1 VEYDP
6 GYYTCWVGRGDGLV
20 RARGEL
26 QYIAVWERA
35 WNIGTL
41 LRWRPKLCDA
51 LDRPWF
57 PEFSYSEYRR
67 LCHTGPNRRWYTGEH
82 GAPRDLGSPSNRPDA
97 HRDDRHLDEQPYD
110 FTYQWNRAGTAV
122 GGATASTYVPVA
134 ADVGNT
140 LTVSV
145 VATNSSG
152 ASSPATSAAT
162 SAVAAAGSV
171 PVNTVLPTIAGTAQV
186 GQTLTATNGTWA
198 NSPTSFTYQW
208 NRAGTAIGG
217 ATASTYVPV
226 AADVGNTLTVAVIAK
241 NSSGSSAPAT
251 SAATSAVTSAGT
263 SGTAARTSSLLGI
276 FGISGHVV
284 LYSDNSQTV
293 SDAQYL
299 GIGKW
304 RDGISG
310 NSSGTLSVVT
320 TMPESRSLDFPGCPL
335 T

>member
-1 VEYDP
+1 
-6 GYYTCWVGRGDGLV
+6 
-20 RARGEL
+20 
-26 QYIAVWERA
+26 
-35 WNIGTL
+35 
-41 LRWRPKLCDA
+41 
-51 LDRPWF
+51 
-57 PEFSYSEYRR
+57 
-67 LCHTGPNRRWYTGEH
+67 
-82 GAPRDLGSPSNRPDA
+82 
-97 HRDDRHLDEQPYD
+97 
-110 FTYQWNRAGTAV
+110 
-122 GGATASTYVPVA
+122 
-134 ADVGNT
+134 
-140 LTVSV
+140 
-145 VATNSSG
+145 
-152 ASSPATSAAT
+152 
-162 SAVAAAGSV
+162 V

-310 NSSGTLSVVT
+310 NSSGTLSVYQALYNNAGISFIGLPWLPTDVTFPGNVNGAKQILAFGPGALYAVEGPNEPSISTFTYPDGVNSGNSWQGVAAWQSGWYAAVHADPTLSAAGIPVT
-320 TMPESRSLDFPGCPL
+320 TPTLVGAEPDNWGLQFLTVPTPQPGERTRPQERNLPTSTTIMFTRCL
-335 T
+335 VEQHKLSIL